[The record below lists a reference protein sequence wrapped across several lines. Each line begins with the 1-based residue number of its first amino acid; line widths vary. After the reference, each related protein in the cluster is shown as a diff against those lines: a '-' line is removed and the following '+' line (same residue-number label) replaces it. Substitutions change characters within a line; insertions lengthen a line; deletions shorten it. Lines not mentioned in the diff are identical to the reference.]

1 MSTLVVLKAHYV
13 WSNEF
18 ISKLK
23 SVFRVLPQASISYLL
38 NIHVLIAVF
47 LLTILSAQSSATV
60 PSKEEIVRQLASFID
75 REMAT
80 WLEGKDLRELC
91 GTNHKQLLEL
101 KVSELEHHVI
111 DYPTVKYVSRLKII
125 ATGTLLIG

>member
-1 MSTLVVLKAHYV
+1 
-13 WSNEF
+13 
-18 ISKLK
+18 
-23 SVFRVLPQASISYLL
+23 
-38 NIHVLIAVF
+38 
-47 LLTILSAQSSATV
+47 
-60 PSKEEIVRQLASFID
+60 
-75 REMAT
+75 MAT

-111 DYPTVKYVSRLKII
+111 DYPTVKYVSRLII

>member
-1 MSTLVVLKAHYV
+1 MYVCSAVVLGTA
-13 WSNEF
+13 
-18 ISKLK
+18 
-23 SVFRVLPQASISYLL
+23 RVIYTDC
-38 NIHVLIAVF
+38 I
-47 LLTILSAQSSATV
+47 LTILSAQSSATV

-111 DYPTVKYVSRLKII
+111 DYLTVKCVSRLKII
-125 ATGTLLIG
+125 ATSTLLIG

>member
-1 MSTLVVLKAHYV
+1 M
-13 WSNEF
+13 
-18 ISKLK
+18 
-23 SVFRVLPQASISYLL
+23 YLL

-47 LLTILSAQSSATV
+47 LETAVVILTILSAQSSATV